1 MRSDQRLE
9 QIGYEAGIPKPL
21 FAIIHGECAAIVWRW
36 KESGNF
42 RDLVVSDHDSLS
54 DDQLREKLARKL
66 KSGIT
71 MVPVDVVI
79 EEDC

>member
-21 FAIIHGECAAIVWRW
+21 FAIIHGDGAAIVWRW
-36 KESGNF
+36 KEMGNF
-42 RDLVVSDHDSLS
+42 RDLVVTDPESLS
-54 DDQLREKLARKL
+54 DHQLREKLARKM
-66 KSGIT
+66 KSGLT

-79 EEDC
+79 DESC